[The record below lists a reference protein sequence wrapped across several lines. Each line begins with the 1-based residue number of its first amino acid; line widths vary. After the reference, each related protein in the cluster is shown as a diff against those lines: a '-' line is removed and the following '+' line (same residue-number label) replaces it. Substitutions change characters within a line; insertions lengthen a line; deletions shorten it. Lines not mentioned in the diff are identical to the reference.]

1 MRSFVF
7 TVTAASLAASA
18 GADVLVLDF
27 DQDILSNAMVAGQ
40 IVDDEFGPDLAI
52 SVDNGGNGPDIAIVF
67 DSANPTGNDDDLAT
81 PGYHPTNTVALGN
94 MLIIPEN
101 DTDGNGDGLVDDPND
116 TGSGGSFNFA
126 FATSTFDGFSVTLVD
141 IEENGG
147 SIELLLNG
155 SVVGTTAIPG
165 VGDNSVQTL
174 ADSGVLFDEMN
185 INFVGSG
192 AVGTVSFVPAPGAMS
207 LAMIG
212 GLVAAR
218 RRR

>member
-1 MRSFVF
+1 MPF
-7 TVTAASLAASA
+7 
-18 GADVLVLDF
+18 
-27 DQDILSNAMVAGQ
+27 
-40 IVDDEFGPDLAI
+40 
-52 SVDNGGNGPDIAIVF
+52 
-67 DSANPTGNDDDLAT
+67 
-81 PGYHPTNTVALGN
+81 
-94 MLIIPEN
+94 
-101 DTDGNGDGLVDDPND
+101 
-116 TGSGGSFNFA
+116 
-126 FATSTFDGFSVTLVD
+126 VTLVD

-147 SIELLLNG
+147 SIELLLSG

-174 ADSGVLFDEMN
+174 ADSGVLFDELN

-192 AVGTVSFVPAPGAMS
+192 AVGTVGFVPAPGAMS